1 MPVSDVSISVYC
13 WDVLQG
19 EEKDATAL
27 QKEENSS
34 MDSTE
39 ENKDSSCDEE
49 ISSPTVFVNTR
60 RGRGNGTKR
69 KIPDPEPVTECDAKL
84 PPSTAEVL
92 HIII

>member
-1 MPVSDVSISVYC
+1 MVYC
-13 WDVLQG
+13 CDVLQG
-19 EEKDATAL
+19 EEKDATSL

-34 MDSTE
+34 MDSTH
-39 ENKDSSCDEE
+39 ENKDSSCDED

-69 KIPDPEPVTECDAKL
+69 KIPDPEPVAECDANL

-92 HIII
+92 RIIT